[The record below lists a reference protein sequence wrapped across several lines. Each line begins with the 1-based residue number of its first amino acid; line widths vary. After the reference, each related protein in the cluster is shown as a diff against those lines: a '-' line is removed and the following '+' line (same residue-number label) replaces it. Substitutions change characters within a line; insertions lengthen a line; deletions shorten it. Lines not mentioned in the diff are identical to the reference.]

1 MSTIIAVSNQ
11 KGGVSKTTTAYNL
24 GACLA
29 IHHKKNV
36 LLVDIDPQAN
46 LSEYLGYEP
55 DGQPTM
61 TQLILT
67 TSMGN
72 AITSNVV
79 KAAIRHSDSANT
91 DYIPSD
97 INLASSETLMS
108 TAISRETILKRIL
121 SDEVTNCYDYVII
134 DCLPSLGSLLIN
146 ALTAAD
152 LVLIPVQT
160 QKFSLDGLQALEAL
174 FQQIKTAIN
183 PKLEYL
189 GILPTMVDR
198 TKVSRSALATLSE
211 QYGEKVLDTYISKSV
226 EAAKSA
232 ENRVPLC
239 ITDCKIGMEYIEL
252 TKEVLKR
259 C

>member
-1 MSTIIAVSNQ
+1 MSTIIAISNQ

-29 IHHKKNV
+29 MNHGKKV
-36 LLVDIDPQAN
+36 LLIDIDPQAN
-46 LSEYLGYEP
+46 LSEYLGFEP

-61 TQLILT
+61 TQLIMT
-67 TSMGN
+67 ACMGN
-72 AITSNVV
+72 VV
-79 KAAIRHSDSANT
+79 TADMLRTAIRHSESACA
-91 DYIPSD
+91 DYIPAD

-121 SDEVTNCYDYVII
+121 SDKVTNSYDFVII

-152 LVLIPVQT
+152 KVLIPVQT

-174 FQQIKTAIN
+174 IQQIKSAIN
-183 PKLEYL
+183 PDLDYL

-198 TKVSRSALATLSE
+198 TKVSQSVLRTISDR
-211 QYGEKVLDTYISKSV
+211 YGKRVLNTYISKSV

-232 ENRVPLC
+232 ESRIPLC
-239 ITDCKIGMEYIEL
+239 ITDCKLGTEYRNL
-252 TKEVLKR
+252 TEEVLQR